1 VDTLAS
7 LISSALRGND
17 PLDPWLTESNWD
29 ENYWDGEAHAIALR
43 VNAQMDLAQVRAV
56 VVDVLGSLGGQS
68 ADGDAGLQE
77 QARRV
82 DRVVE
87 TVIGSWI

>member
-29 ENYWDGEAHAIALR
+29 QNYWDDKAEAIALR
-43 VNAQMDLAQVRAV
+43 VNARMDLAQVRAV
-56 VVDVLGSLGGQS
+56 IVDILGSLLGCS
-68 ADGDAGLQE
+68 ADGDTGLQE
-77 QARRV
+77 QATRI
-82 DRVVE
+82 DRVAE
-87 TVIGSWI
+87 TIISSR